1 MSSDG
6 STSSTA
12 STTGGRPGRPE
23 SRDISSDS
31 PVIDPNVPSTARA
44 YSALLGGKDVY
55 ESDRKIVA
63 ALEHAFGD
71 PQTAA
76 RTNRQW
82 LIRVVRWL
90 SSTRGIN
97 QFLDCGSGMPEAENV
112 HEVAQR
118 YNPQARV
125 VYNDND
131 PTVLAYGRALLAA
144 NEHTAFVGEDFRDPQ
159 KVLNSPEVQRLIDF
173 DEPVAMI
180 HCFSL
185 HHFPDEPRPVKDIL
199 DEYMAAF
206 PSGSYLALT
215 HITYPRPENDPTGRA
230 AEICDEIRGRIRE
243 LGMDSGYWRNY
254 DHVLSYFDGLEMVP
268 PGLVRTAEWWPS
280 GPPALTELDD
290 VMFGGVA
297 RKP

>member
-1 MSSDG
+1 MSSD
-6 STSSTA
+6 SDTSA
-12 STTGGRPGRPE
+12 AAAAGRVQGDRGIDQT
-23 SRDISSDS
+23 SA
-31 PVIDPNVPSTARA
+31 VIDPDVPSTARA

-90 SSTRGIN
+90 SSTQGIN
-97 QFLDCGSGMPEAENV
+97 QFLDCGSGLPEAENV
-112 HEVAQR
+112 HEIAQR

-131 PTVLAYGRALLAA
+131 PTVLAHGRALLAE
-144 NEHTAFVGEDFRDPQ
+144 NEHTAFVGEDFREPA
-159 KVLNSPEVQRLIDF
+159 KVLQSPEVQALIDF

-199 DEYMAAF
+199 DEYMAAL

-230 AEICDEIRGRIRE
+230 AEICNEIRDRIRS

-254 DHVLSYFDGLEMVP
+254 DHVLSYFDGMDLMP
-268 PGLVRTAEWWPS
+268 PGLVRAAEWWPS
-280 GPPALTELDD
+280 GPPRLTELDD

>member
-1 MSSDG
+1 MSPDAEPDTPEADGRRSDRG
-6 STSSTA
+6 
-12 STTGGRPGRPE
+12 
-23 SRDISSDS
+23 ISSVS
-31 PVIDPNVPSTARA
+31 PVIDTDAPSTARA

-76 RTNRQW
+76 RTNREW

-90 SSTRGIN
+90 SSTVGID
-97 QFLDCGSGMPEAENV
+97 QFIDCGSGLPDAENV
-112 HEVAQR
+112 HQVAQR
-118 YNPQARV
+118 YNSQAHV

-131 PTVLAYGRALLAA
+131 PTVLAHGRALLAE
-144 NEHTAFVGEDFRDPQ
+144 NERTAFVGEDFREPA
-159 KVLNSPEVQRLIDF
+159 KVLESPEVRRLIEF
-173 DEPVAMI
+173 DKPVAMI

-185 HHFPDEPRPVKDIL
+185 HHFPDEPRSVKEIL

-215 HITYPRPENDPTGRA
+215 HITYPRPESDPTGRA
-230 AEICDEIRGRIRE
+230 AEICDEIRDRIRG
-243 LGMDSGYWRNY
+243 LGMDSGYWRDY
-254 DHVLSYFDGLEMVP
+254 DHVLSYFDGMELVP

-280 GPPALTELDD
+280 GPPQLTELDD